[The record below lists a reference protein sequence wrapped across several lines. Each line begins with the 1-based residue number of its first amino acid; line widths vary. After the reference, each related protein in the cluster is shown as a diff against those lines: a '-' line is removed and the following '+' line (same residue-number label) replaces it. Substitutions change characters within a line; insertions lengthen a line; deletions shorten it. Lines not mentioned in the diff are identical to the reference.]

1 MRLLACHSLTC
12 ASLALAIWH
21 LPLNSGGLRGGKDLL
36 VVWVAPSQPASQ
48 PGKPASCRDS
58 LPPKERYVKD
68 YIKKLI
74 IKT

>member
-21 LPLNSGGLRGGKDLL
+21 LPLNSGGLRGKDLL
-36 VVWVAPSQPASQ
+36 VVWVAPHSQ

-58 LPPKERYVKD
+58 LPPKEHYVKD

-74 IKT
+74 VKT